1 MHRKTAVIDERT
13 AAIGSLNT
21 LASHGPRGHGDDA
34 RRPLRPQAPGAQAG
48 RAAKQGPTAG
58 ATPGIRTSRQA
69 GAAQGEC
76 CCPPW
81 HAYGRPESLN
91 TDDYRA
97 CPVVLPAAPLRD
109 SALVPSGDYFFR
121 PCGRSSAR
129 GGEPGHRS
137 QDGRAPGHARSLRPS
152 SCIGRQRGVDW
163 VEVHRHRAPAR
174 APGKSFREVETVESL
189 QPRQEGAVGC
199 TAGTGW

>member
-1 MHRKTAVIDERT
+1 MVTMRGGHFARKLLEHKQAELQNR
-13 AAIGSLNT
+13 AQRPEQRLESGRQ
-21 LASHGPRGHGDDA
+21 GRRGRPRGSAAAHHGN
-34 RRPLRPQAPGAQAG
+34 
-48 RAAKQGPTAG
+48 
-58 ATPGIRTSRQA
+58 
-69 GAAQGEC
+69 
-76 CCPPW
+76 
-81 HAYGRPESLN
+81 AYGRPESLN

-109 SALVPSGDYFFR
+109 SALVPSGGYFFR

-137 QDGRAPGHARSLRPS
+137 QDGRAPGHARSLRPP
-152 SCIGRQRGVDW
+152 SCSGRQRGVDW

-174 APGKSFREVETVESL
+174 APGKSFREVREGETVESL